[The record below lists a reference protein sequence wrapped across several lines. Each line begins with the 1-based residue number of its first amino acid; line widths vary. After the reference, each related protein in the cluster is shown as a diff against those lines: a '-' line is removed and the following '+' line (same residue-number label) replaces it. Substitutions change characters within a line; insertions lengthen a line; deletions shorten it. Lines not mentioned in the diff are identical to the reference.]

1 MEDGMMTMRD
11 EIVFAKRALRE
22 QVRRRAAAM
31 SAQEAADSS
40 GRIARDVLSS
50 PWYREARSVFLY
62 ISVGKEPD
70 TRVLLRQA
78 LEDGKEVYVPLCR
91 EKPVMDAVRLTQ
103 LEALRPNQYGIPEPE
118 DGETAE
124 WIDLTIVPCLSVSPA
139 GDRLGHGGG
148 YYDAFLQTRPCR
160 TLCLCHRALIMEEI
174 PHGEEDVRMDALTF
188 GEGIILCRKGC

>member
-1 MEDGMMTMRD
+1 MRD
-11 EIVFAKRALRE
+11 VQTMKEEIAFAKRALRE
-22 QVRRRAAAM
+22 QVRRRTAAM

-70 TRVLLRQA
+70 TRFLLRQA
-78 LEDGKEVYVPLCR
+78 LEDGKEVYVPRCR

-124 WIDLTIVPCLSVSPA
+124 RIDLTIVPCLSVSPA

-148 YYDAFLQTRPCR
+148 YYDAFLQTHPCR
-160 TLCLCHRALIMEEI
+160 TLCLCHRALILEDI
-174 PHGEEDVRMDALTF
+174 PHGEEDVPMDALTF

>member
-1 MEDGMMTMRD
+1 MRD
-11 EIVFAKRALRE
+11 VQTMKEEIVFAKRALRE
-22 QVRRRAAAM
+22 QVRRQAAAM

-50 PWYREARSVFLY
+50 LWYREARSVFLY

-78 LEDGKEVYVPLCR
+78 MEDGKKVYVPRCR
-91 EKPVMDAVRLTQ
+91 EKPVMDAVRLTH

-118 DGETAE
+118 AGETAE
-124 WIDLTIVPCLSVSPA
+124 RIDLTIVPCLSVSPA

-148 YYDAFLQTRPCR
+148 YYDAFLQTHPCR
-160 TLCLCHRALIMEEI
+160 TLCLCHLALILEDI

-188 GEGIILCRKGC
+188 GEGIILCHKGC